1 MTLSMTAFASRRGT
15 HEDRS
20 WAWDLRGVN
29 ARGLDLRLRV
39 PDSVPGLEAAARA
52 AISARLARGA
62 VTLSLKLGRDG
73 GAASLSLDATQLDR
87 VLGAL
92 HRIEER
98 AAATGHAL
106 APATAADILAT
117 RGVIATKEAEDDA
130 ELLPALMADLE
141 TLLDEFVTMRAS
153 EGAALERLIEGQ
165 LSEIARLVDAAAE
178 AAEARR
184 DEARTAL
191 REALAR
197 VMAEVEADEARVAQE
212 LALLAVKQDVTEEI
226 DRLRTHVAAARALL
240 AEGKPVG
247 RRLDFLAQEF
257 NREANTLC
265 SKAQSKALTAL
276 GLELKAAIEQMREQI
291 QNVE

>member
-1 MTLSMTAFASRRGT
+1 
-15 HEDRS
+15 
-20 WAWDLRGVN
+20 
-29 ARGLDLRLRV
+29 
-39 PDSVPGLEAAARA
+39 
-52 AISARLARGA
+52 
-62 VTLSLKLGRDG
+62 VTLSLRLSRDAG
-73 GAASLSLDATQLDR
+73 GGVLALDAAQLDR

-92 HRIEER
+92 HAIEER

-117 RGVIATKEAEDDA
+117 RGVIATEETEDDA
-130 ELLPALMADLE
+130 ALLPALMADLE
-141 TLLDEFVTMRAS
+141 ALLDAFVAMRAA
-153 EGAALERLIEGQ
+153 EGAALERLIAAQ
-165 LSEIARLVDAAAE
+165 LDEIARLVDAAAQ
-178 AAEARR
+178 AADARR
-184 DEARTAL
+184 EEARTAL

-197 VMAEVEADEARVAQE
+197 VMSEVAADEARVAQE

-240 AEGKPVG
+240 SEDKPVG

>member
-1 MTLSMTAFASRRGT
+1 MTAFASRLGT
-15 HEDRS
+15 FRDRS

-29 ARGLDLRLRV
+29 ARGLDLRLRL
-39 PDSVPGLEAAARA
+39 PDSVPGLEAAVRPVV
-52 AISARLARGA
+52 SARMARGA
-62 VTLSLKLGRDG
+62 VTLSLKLTREAG
-73 GAASLSLDATQLDR
+73 GGVLALDAAQLDR

-92 HRIEER
+92 HAIEER
-98 AAATGHAL
+98 AAAMGHAL

-117 RGVIATKEAEDDA
+117 RGVIATEEAEDDA
-130 ELLPALMADLE
+130 ELLPALRADLE
-141 TLLDEFVTMRAS
+141 ALLDEFVAMRAS
-153 EGAALERLIEGQ
+153 EGAALERLIAGQ
-165 LSEIARLVDAAAE
+165 LDEIARLVDAAAE

-184 DEARTAL
+184 EEARTTL

-197 VMAEVEADEARVAQE
+197 VMADVEADPARVAQE

-276 GLELKAAIEQMREQI
+276 GLELKAVIEQMREQI